1 MKRLNL
7 FLILFSSLIY
17 SQIDID
23 GQLNFQGN
31 IGLDD
36 DKILFSG
43 LRYLPELNY
52 DYELDSLKTF
62 TVQLAG
68 NLSAS
73 KFFNSQNKSDQEI
86 DFSPYRIWARYIYKQ
101 TEFRLGLQKIDFG
114 SAILNILI

>member
-52 DYELDSLKTF
+52 EYELDSLKNF

-73 KFFNSQNKSDQEI
+73 KFFNSQKKLI
-86 DFSPYRIWARYIYKQ
+86 FLH
-101 TEFRLGLQKIDFG
+101 TEFGLDTYINK
-114 SAILNILI
+114 LNLD